1 MAKLAIFL
9 VLALAFGFLWHDRAQ
24 TEHELE
30 ALKLELAHQSE
41 QAALK
46 SELTSLNLSF
56 ALQEQAQHDAAR
68 IVSINERF
76 EAALSELEL
85 SPFPADA
92 DGVPEPGPRDG
103 RDDLSDVARAAAQSS
118 HPAPSQPPDASDL
131 VYQAQSRA
139 VRSERKLTACET
151 RLLYEAREYD
161 TLATHYQT
169 LLSIYNSTRESLH
182 EYRES
187 KARPQEH

>member
-1 MAKLAIFL
+1 MAKLAVL
-9 VLALAFGFLWHDRAQ
+9 LALALAFGFLWHDRAQ

-30 ALKLELAHQSE
+30 TLRLKLEHGNK

-46 SELTSLNLSF
+46 SELTSLNLSL
-56 ALQEQAQHDAAR
+56 ALQEQTQHDATR

-76 EAALSELEL
+76 EAALSELKL
-85 SPFPADA
+85 SPFPADGQRLPNA
-92 DGVPEPGPRDG
+92 RPG
-103 RDDLSDVARAAAQSS
+103 DDDANLSDVARAAAQSS
-118 HPAPSQPPDASDL
+118 HPAAGQPPDASDL
-131 VYQAQSRA
+131 VYQTQSRA
-139 VRSERKLTACET
+139 VRLERKLSTCET

-161 TLATHYQT
+161 ALATHYQT

-187 KARPQEH
+187 KARPQDH

>member
-1 MAKLAIFL
+1 MAKLAVL
-9 VLALAFGFLWHDRAQ
+9 LALALAFGFLWHDRAQ

-30 ALKLELAHQSE
+30 TLRLELEHGTK

-46 SELTSLNLSF
+46 SELTSLNLSL
-56 ALQEQAQHDAAR
+56 ALQEQAQHDATR

-85 SPFPADA
+85 SPFPADGQWLPSTDPA
-92 DGVPEPGPRDG
+92 ASGH
-103 RDDLSDVARAAAQSS
+103 DLPDVARAATQSS
-118 HPAPSQPPDASDL
+118 HPATSQPPDAGDL
-131 VYQAQSRA
+131 VHQAQSRA
-139 VRSERKLTACET
+139 VTSERKLSACET

-161 TLATHYQT
+161 ALATHYQT